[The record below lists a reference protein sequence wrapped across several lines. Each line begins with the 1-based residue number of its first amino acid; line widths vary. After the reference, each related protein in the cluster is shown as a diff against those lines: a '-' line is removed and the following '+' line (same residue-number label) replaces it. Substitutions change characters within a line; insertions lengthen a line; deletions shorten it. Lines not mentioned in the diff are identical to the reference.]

1 MPEGRRLNAVRR
13 ATKTSAD
20 DDLTLLL
27 MVGSDMVGD
36 VTVFPE
42 GADPQPATPAVA
54 QADLATLRF
63 NELMADAGF
72 VDRRGLP
79 GVQDKLSTGMITL
92 PVHLAGVEA
101 IIKLNPPDYPDVVVN
116 ESYFLGVAR
125 RLRQPVVDT
134 EVIHDTDGRPGLL
147 VRRFD
152 RPPSGDGAKLA
163 VEDATQLLGR
173 YPADKYA
180 VPSKD
185 AGNAIADVCAA
196 RTVAARAVYQQ
207 FALAWLTPKD

>member
-101 IIKLNPPDYPDVVVN
+101 IIKLDPPDYPDVVVN

-152 RPPSGDGAKLA
+152 RPPSSDGAKLA
-163 VEDATQLLGR
+163 VEDAT
-173 YPADKYA
+173 
-180 VPSKD
+180 
-185 AGNAIADVCAA
+185 
-196 RTVAARAVYQQ
+196 
-207 FALAWLTPKD
+207 